1 MNIVIGASGKMIVL
15 CLNIDGASEPGLLDR
30 IAFQIPNKEF
40 PVDSMTVDDKFLA
53 RLSRGGLVS
62 QDEFDQLS
70 RDLPPENLAG
80 ALAKRFIST
89 VEARVL
95 VYAARLYARAG
106 LEYEV
111 LELCSRSPRLQELQK
126 LVQKTL
132 PRIRKDYPDIKMVG
146 KLMDEAFL
154 VIDLETGKIVR
165 FPPILPA
172 G

>member
-1 MNIVIGASGKMIVL
+1 
-15 CLNIDGASEPGLLDR
+15 
-30 IAFQIPNKEF
+30 
-40 PVDSMTVDDKFLA
+40 MTVDEKFLA

-70 RDLPPENLAG
+70 KELPPEELAE
-80 ALAKRFIST
+80 ALAKRFNVT
-89 VEARVL
+89 GETRMLVE
-95 VYAARLYARAG
+95 AARLYARAG
-106 LEYEV
+106 LDYEV

-132 PRIRKDYPDIKMVG
+132 PRIRKDYPDIKMIG

-165 FPPILPA
+165 FPPLLPA